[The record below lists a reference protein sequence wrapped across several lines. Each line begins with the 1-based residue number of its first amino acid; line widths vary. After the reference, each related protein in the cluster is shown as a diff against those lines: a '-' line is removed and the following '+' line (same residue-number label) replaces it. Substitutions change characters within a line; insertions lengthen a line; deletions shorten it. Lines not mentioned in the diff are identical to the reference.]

1 MKCYVFH
8 FLFFFLQ
15 NQRTGGQKQVLHRA
29 DSWHQWEGE
38 RDRRVNTVQKC
49 VHMYVNAR
57 MIPAETVPGS
67 GEQGIKESDRGGE
80 FMCDIFHKF

>member
-1 MKCYVFH
+1 
-8 FLFFFLQ
+8 
-15 NQRTGGQKQVLHRA
+15 
-29 DSWHQWEGE
+29 
-38 RDRRVNTVQKC
+38 
-49 VHMYVNAR
+49 MYVNAR